1 MLKFYNELKRRK
13 VIKTL
18 GAYAAAAFV
27 TMQVADTVFPRLGF
41 PDWTV
46 AFIIVLVVL
55 GFPITFFFSWTYD
68 LRREPETDSK
78 LGSEDMLRGEKSKKI
93 LLPIT
98 GFLTI
103 IGVVFW
109 VWYSF
114 VGFTS
119 ATDIDLRAGIKKSI
133 AILHFDNLTGD
144 REGDYFCSALTEQI
158 RGSLSKL
165 GKLDIASRLIT
176 DKIKNKSKNENV
188 YEDLDYYV
196 EGTLSK
202 VSDNNNINVSLINAN
217 NHKVRWAHQYT
228 FSENEIVQ
236 YGDTILNNIAL
247 NLNIDYEP
255 IQLLSNIEN
264 NENSGTFRLL
274 GQGLFE
280 FENSNFKSA
289 LAAFNS
295 VLKSSPGDHDAMFY
309 KAKTLVKLDKT
320 DEAIQIYKNLTQL
333 TKQHSHF
340 SHTWS
345 LPLLRSHPEPSMRVE
360 FVWSVSRLH

>member
-46 AFIIVLVVL
+46 AFVIFLLVL

-68 LRREPETDSK
+68 IRRESETDSK
-78 LGSEDMLRGEKSKKI
+78 LDSEEILQDGKSKKI

-109 VWYSF
+109 AWYSF

-119 ATDIDLRAGIKKSI
+119 AADVDLQSGIKKSI

-144 REGDYFCSALTEQI
+144 REGDYFCSALTEQV

-176 DKIKNKSKNENV
+176 DKIKNKSKNESV

-247 NLNIDYEP
+247 NLNIDYKT
-255 IQLLSNIEN
+255 IQLLSNTKN
-264 NENSGTFRLL
+264 NKNSGVFKLM

-289 LAAFNS
+289 LSAFNS
-295 VLKSSPGDHDAMFY
+295 VLQSSPGDHNALFH
-309 KAKTLVKLDKT
+309 KAQTLVRLERE
-320 DEAIQIYKNLTQL
+320 DEAIQIYNNLISQ
-333 TKQHSHF
+333 TKHDHF
-340 SHTWS
+340 GWEWS
-345 LPLLRSHPEPSMRVE
+345 LKKRDDVDNGLYAAFNDL
-360 FVWSVSRLH
+360 

>member
-1 MLKFYNELKRRK
+1 MLKFYKEFRRRK
-13 VIKTL
+13 MFRPLVTYAGVSFVLLQVVSIIFPALYLPGWTQTFVVIL
-18 GAYAAAAFV
+18 
-27 TMQVADTVFPRLGF
+27 ML
-41 PDWTV
+41 
-46 AFIIVLVVL
+46 L
-55 GFPITFFFSWTYD
+55 GFPITIFFAWMYD
-68 LRREPETDSK
+68 ITPAGIKKTTSK
-78 LGSEDMLRGEKSKKI
+78 KQDGLKSKKI

-98 GFLTI
+98 GLLTIVGGLFWTWYSI
-103 IGVVFW
+103 IGVTTA
-109 VWYSF
+109 S
-114 VGFTS
+114 
-119 ATDIDLRAGIKKSI
+119 DIDLQAGIKKSI
-133 AILHFDNLTGD
+133 AILHFENLTGNK
-144 REGDYFCSALTEQI
+144 EGNYFCSALTEQI

-165 GKLDIASRLIT
+165 GRLEIASRLISRLIS
-176 DKIKNKSKNENV
+176 DRLKGESDNGAV
-188 YEDLDYYV
+188 YDDLDYYV
-196 EGTLSK
+196 EGTLSRALE
-202 VSDNNNINVSLINAN
+202 NNNINISLINAVD
-217 NHKVRWAHQYT
+217 HKVRWTQQYT

-236 YGDTILNNIAL
+236 YRDTILNNIAL

-345 LPLLRSHPEPSMRVE
+345 LP
-360 FVWSVSRLH
+360 SRDDVNCRFYAQYNNL